1 MFVGEF
7 VFVIKDVCQEF
18 LKFCTGKLIL
28 FIYFI
33 YFQFK
38 MGKKIKNKSTQQQQ
52 QTLQNNNE
60 IKKLER
66 QKKLKIKKLLNK
78 SKDYS
83 SNEEIK
89 FSEELLKEG
98 YLIEYIETDGN
109 CLFRSISDQLYNNQN
124 KHYEIRNIIMNYIL
138 IFFITV
144 NDVFQLILI
153 NLN

>member
-1 MFVGEF
+1 
-7 VFVIKDVCQEF
+7 
-18 LKFCTGKLIL
+18 
-28 FIYFI
+28 
-33 YFQFK
+33 

-124 KHYEIRNIIMNYIL
+124 KHYEIRNIIMNYIEENEEHFKL
-138 IFFITV
+138 FIE
-144 NDVFQLILI
+144 DDESFEDYLSRMR
-153 NLN
+153 